1 MATTEIQLAKTYKNI
16 ITNAVNY
23 YNSLIRNILNTRLPN
38 ATKNRYINTVKTQ
51 FQAYVKSVNKTYE
64 ANLIKLLKPL
74 DPKITKNKK
83 ALLIGINYIGT
94 PSQLNGCIN
103 DINSLKNILTTK
115 YDFKADA
122 ETIKIITD
130 ETVQK
135 PTRDNIL
142 AAFKQLLESGAEGD
156 LLFFA
161 YSGHGSNTIDSNRDE
176 VAGGRDEMLI
186 SSDLKGI
193 VDDELKALIQTYLK
207 QNVTLFALFD
217 CCFSGTVLDLKY
229 QYLDSL
235 DNDNFTINTNEV
247 ETNGNVIMI
256 SGCNDNQ
263 TSADAY
269 INAKYQGAMT
279 WALLSSLNAT
289 QTKPL
294 SWRNLLTQMR
304 DTLKTSQFE
313 QLPQLSTG
321 CFMDIN
327 KLVCF

>member
-1 MATTEIQLAKTYKNI
+1 
-16 ITNAVNY
+16 
-23 YNSLIRNILNTRLPN
+23 LNTRLPN

>member
-16 ITNAVNY
+16 LTNAVNY
-23 YNSLIRNILNTRLPN
+23 YNSIIRNILNTRLPN
-38 ATKNRYINTVKTQ
+38 ATKNRYINTVKIQ
-51 FQAYVKSVNKTYE
+51 FQAYVNSVNKTYE

-74 DPKITKNKK
+74 DPQITKNKK

-103 DINSLKNILTTK
+103 DINSLNNILTTK
-115 YDFKADA
+115 YGFKSDA

-193 VDDELKALIQTYLK
+193 VDDELKGLIQTYLK
-207 QNVTLFALFD
+207 KNVTLFALFD

-235 DNDNFTINTNEV
+235 DNDNFTINTNEA

-279 WALLSSLNAT
+279 WALLSTLNAT

-294 SWRNLLTQMR
+294 SWRNLLTHMR